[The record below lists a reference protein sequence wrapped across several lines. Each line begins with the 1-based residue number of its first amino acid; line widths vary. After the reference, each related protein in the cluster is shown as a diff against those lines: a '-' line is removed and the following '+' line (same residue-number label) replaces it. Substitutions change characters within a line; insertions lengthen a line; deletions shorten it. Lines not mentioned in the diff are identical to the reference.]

1 MRVLMI
7 VAAAAVLA
15 GCSTTG
21 AFDRQQMPSKTPT
34 AEFTTAKPI
43 DATAE
48 CVETGL
54 RAVADAGHTVSAMQ
68 DGEARIVWITTL
80 ANPNVAVRMTPTGE
94 GTHVD
99 YRSRYRAGYGKF
111 TNAVLACR

>member
-1 MRVLMI
+1 
-7 VAAAAVLA
+7 
-15 GCSTTG
+15 
-21 AFDRQQMPSKTPT
+21 MPSKTPT
-34 AEFTTAKPI
+34 AEFTTEKPI
-43 DATAE
+43 AAATE
-48 CVETGL
+48 CVETAL
-54 RAVADAGHTVSAMQ
+54 RAVADAGHTVSATQ

-80 ANPNVAVRMTPTGE
+80 ANPNVAVRMTPAAGE

>member
-1 MRVLMI
+1 MRTLSI
-7 VAAAAVLA
+7 LIAAVLIA
-15 GCSTTG
+15 GCATS
-21 AFDRQQMPSKTPT
+21 AFDRQQMPSKAPT
-34 AEFTTAKPI
+34 AEFTTEKPI
-43 DATAE
+43 AAVAE

-54 RAVADAGHTVSAMQ
+54 RAVADAGHTVSATQ

-80 ANPNVAVRMTPTGE
+80 ANPNVAVRMAPAAG